1 MHPMDQ
7 YQAQMADLKR
17 QLTEMRTEIAQQND
31 RLRGIWWKM
40 GLLAGIV
47 AMISAEVFGNGVGS
61 IINIILGGF

>member
-1 MHPMDQ
+1 
-7 YQAQMADLKR
+7 MADLKR

-47 AMISAEVFGNGVGS
+47 AMISAEVFGNGIGS

>member
-1 MHPMDQ
+1 
-7 YQAQMADLKR
+7 MADLKK
-17 QLTEMRTEIAQQND
+17 QLTEMRTEISAQND

-47 AMISAEVFGNGVGS
+47 AMISAEVFGNGIGS

>member
-47 AMISAEVFGNGVGS
+47 AMISAEVFGNGIGS

>member
-31 RLRGIWWKM
+31 RLRGILWKM

-47 AMISAEVFGNGVGS
+47 AMISAEVFGNGIGS